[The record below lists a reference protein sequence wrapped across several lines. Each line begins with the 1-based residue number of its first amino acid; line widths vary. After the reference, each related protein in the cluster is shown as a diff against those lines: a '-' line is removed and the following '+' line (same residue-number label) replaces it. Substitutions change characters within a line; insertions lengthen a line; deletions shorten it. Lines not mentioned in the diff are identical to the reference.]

1 MPQPA
6 SCDLSVTCVVVPRR
20 YPKIIVDCVEDEQQ
34 WVDGNEVPVDTSA
47 PNPNDMEFDNL
58 YLVSLSVSIPDSP
71 ICCICA

>member
-1 MPQPA
+1 MRECA
-6 SCDLSVTCVVVPRR
+6 RR

-34 WVDGNEVPVDTSA
+34 WVDGNEVPVDTSG

-71 ICCICA
+71 ICCTCV